1 MKTRIL
7 FAAVGIPVL
16 LIIIFVAPIWA
27 TVAMCAL
34 LAAVASY
41 ELMHAVGGEE
51 WKLLPAMPVLAAAMT
66 VGIGTARLTAVLL
79 GAAVLII
86 VVYGFVT
93 AILTHGKA
101 KQLSFATLAAG
112 IISATLIAAG
122 FASLA
127 ILRSIA
133 AALTIAP
140 LVGAFMSD
148 TGAYFMGRAC
158 GKHKLCPAVSPN
170 KTVEGS
176 IGGFIGSIVGMIIY
190 HLVVKATISM
200 DLGWAIVIALGFAGS
215 LLGQIG
221 DLSFSVIKREFGIKD
236 YGTIFPG
243 HGGVLDRFDS
253 VLFVSPA
260 YLLILAIILAAMV

>member
-1 MKTRIL
+1 MKTRLL

-16 LIIIFVAPIWA
+16 LLILFAAPSWA
-27 TVAMCAL
+27 TLAMCAA

-41 ELMHAVGGEE
+41 ELMHAVGDEQWE
-51 WKLLPAMPVLAAAMT
+51 LLPAMPVLAAAMT
-66 VGIGTARLTAVLL
+66 GALGAGQLGIAPVWMLAGIFAVVLYGLLTA
-79 GAAVLII
+79 I
-86 VVYGFVT
+86 F
-93 AILTHGKA
+93 THGRE
-101 KQLSFATLAAG
+101 KQLGFATLAAG
-112 IISATLIAAG
+112 IISATLLPAG

-127 ILRSIA
+127 LLRDAS
-133 AALTIAP
+133 AALAIAP

-158 GKHKLCPAVSPN
+158 GRHKLCPLVSPN

-176 IGGFIGSIVGMIIY
+176 VGGFIGSVVGMIVY
-190 HLVVKATISM
+190 HLIVKATIQL
-200 DLGWAIVIALGFAGS
+200 DLGWVMIIVLGLVGS

-221 DLSFSVIKREFGIKD
+221 DLSFSVIKREYGIKD
-236 YGTIFPG
+236 YGAIFPG

-260 YLLILAIILAAMV
+260 YYLIITAILA

>member
-1 MKTRIL
+1 MKTRII

-16 LIIIFVAPIWA
+16 LLILLAAPSWA
-27 TVAMCAL
+27 TLAMCAA

-41 ELMHAVGGEE
+41 ELMHAVGDEE
-51 WKLLPAMPVLAAAMT
+51 WELLPAMPVFAAAMT
-66 VGIGTARLTAVLL
+66 GALGARQLGISPIWLMAGLFAVVLYGFLTA
-79 GAAVLII
+79 I
-86 VVYGFVT
+86 F
-93 AILTHGKA
+93 THGKE
-101 KQLSFATLAAG
+101 KQLGFATLAAG
-112 IISATLIAAG
+112 ILSATLLPAG

-127 ILRSIA
+127 LLRDA
-133 AALTIAP
+133 GAALSLAP

-148 TGAYFMGRAC
+148 TGAYFMGRAL
-158 GKHKLCPAVSPN
+158 GKHKLCPHVSPN

-176 IGGFIGSIVGMIIY
+176 IGGFIGSVVGMIIY
-190 HLVVKATISM
+190 HLVVKATVSL
-200 DLGWAIVIALGFAGS
+200 DLGWAMIIVLGLVGS

-236 YGTIFPG
+236 YGAIFPG

-260 YLLILAIILAAMV
+260 YYLIITAVLA

>member
-1 MKTRIL
+1 MKKRIL

-16 LIIIFVAPIWA
+16 LAILFAAPAWA
-27 TVAMCAL
+27 TSAMCAL

-41 ELMHAVGGEE
+41 ELMHAVGGAQ
-51 WKLLPAMPVLAAAMT
+51 WKLLAAMPAFAALMTAAMGAPML
-66 VGIGTARLTAVLL
+66 GIAPFWLLAGIFAVIL
-79 GAAVLII
+79 
-86 VVYGFVT
+86 YGFVM
-93 AILTHGKA
+93 AIATHGRE
-101 KQLSFATLAAG
+101 KQLGFATLAAG
-112 IISATLIAAG
+112 ILSATVLPAG

-127 ILRSIA
+127 LLRCVSP
-133 AALTIAP
+133 ALAIAP

-148 TGAYFMGRAC
+148 TGAFFTGRAL
-158 GKHKLCPAVSPN
+158 GKHKLCPHVSPN

-176 IGGFIGSIVGMIIY
+176 AGGFIGSVAGMIIW
-190 HLVVKATISM
+190 HLVVKYTIHM
-200 DLGWAIVIALGFAGS
+200 DIGWGFVIALGLVGS
-215 LLGQIG
+215 ALGQIG

-260 YLLILAIILAAMV
+260 YFLILTAVLA

>member
-1 MKTRIL
+1 MKTRII

-16 LIIIFVAPIWA
+16 LLILLAAPSWA
-27 TVAMCAL
+27 TLAMCAA

-51 WKLLPAMPVLAAAMT
+51 WELLPAMPVLAAAMT
-66 VGIGTARLTAVLL
+66 GALGARQLGISPVWLMAGLFAVVLYGFLTA
-79 GAAVLII
+79 I
-86 VVYGFVT
+86 F
-93 AILTHGKA
+93 THGRE
-101 KQLSFATLAAG
+101 KQLGFATLAAG
-112 IISATLIAAG
+112 ILSATLIPAG

-127 ILRSIA
+127 LLRDAS
-133 AALTIAP
+133 AALSLAP

-148 TGAYFMGRAC
+148 TGVYFTGRAL
-158 GKHKLCPAVSPN
+158 GKHKLCPYVSPN

-176 IGGFIGSIVGMIIY
+176 VGGFAGSVVGMIIY
-190 HLVVKATISM
+190 HLAVKAAVTI
-200 DLGWAIVIALGFAGS
+200 DLGWAMVIVLGLVGS

-221 DLSFSVIKREFGIKD
+221 DLSFSVIKREYGIKD

-260 YLLILAIILAAMV
+260 YYLIITAILA

>member
-41 ELMHAVGGEE
+41 ELMHAVGSEE

-66 VGIGTARLTAVLL
+66 VGMGTLSLSRVLLSTAVL
-79 GAAVLII
+79 VI

-93 AILTHGKA
+93 AILTHGRE

-112 IISATLIAAG
+112 LISATLIPAG

-127 ILRSIA
+127 ILRSFT

-176 IGGFIGSIVGMIIY
+176 VGGFIGSVVGMVIY
-190 HLVVKATISM
+190 HLVVKATVRL
-200 DLGWAIVIALGFAGS
+200 DLGWDMVIVLGLVAS

-260 YLLILAIILAAMV
+260 YLLILLFSLA